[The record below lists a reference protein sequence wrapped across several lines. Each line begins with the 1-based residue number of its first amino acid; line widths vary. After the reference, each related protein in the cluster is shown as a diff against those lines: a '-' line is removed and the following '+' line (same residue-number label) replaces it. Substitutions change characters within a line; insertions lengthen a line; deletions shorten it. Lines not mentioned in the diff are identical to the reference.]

1 MRQVDFFFGLGSRYS
16 YLAAT
21 QVPLIARE
29 TGTRFVWRPLYSR
42 MLIARAGRDPF
53 AAEDRRGQYDPAYR
67 TTDAQRWARYY
78 GVPYAEPD
86 WDAIDWRLLAMGCVA
101 AELLGLAE
109 PLARALFAECFA
121 KGGRP
126 FDLDGLVRL
135 AVPLGA
141 PAEAFR
147 ALLTSDA
154 VERRHEQSISDALAA
169 GAFGVPSFVVDGELF
184 WGQDRLPLLRRHL
197 AAER

>member
-29 TGTRFVWRPLYSR
+29 TGAQFIWRPLHSR
-42 MLIARAGRDPF
+42 VLIARAGRDPF
-53 AAEDRRGQYDPAYR
+53 AADGRRGQYEPAYR
-67 TTDAQRWARYY
+67 TKDAQRWARYY
-78 GVPYAEPD
+78 GVAYAEPD
-86 WDAIDWRLLAMGCVA
+86 WDAIDWHLLAMGCVA

-109 PLARALFAECFA
+109 PLARALFAECFGT
-121 KGGRP
+121 GGRP
-126 FDLDGLVRL
+126 FDRDALVDVASRH
-135 AVPLGA
+135 GA
-141 PAEAFR
+141 AADEFR
-147 ALLTSDA
+147 AVLQSDA
-154 VERRHEQSISDALAA
+154 VERRHEQTIADALAA

-197 AAER
+197 AGG